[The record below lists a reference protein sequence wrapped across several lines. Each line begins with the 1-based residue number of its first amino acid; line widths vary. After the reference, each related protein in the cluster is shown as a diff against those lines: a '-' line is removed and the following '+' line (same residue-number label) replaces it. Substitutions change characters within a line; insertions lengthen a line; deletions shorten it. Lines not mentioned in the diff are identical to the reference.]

1 MWEAALKV
9 GFPSSDFEVA
19 VRLSQ
24 IYAGLGGLYLQ
35 RAVVAKDNA
44 DPATAE
50 GSLRKISDMGSE
62 EVPQA
67 QLPLPPQLYVA
78 RFHHVNG
85 DHAKAR
91 EIVRTPVQIALEL
104 LSDEDTTNDHQAFA
118 KLLYI
123 FIPLGDKKNT
133 VAA

>member
-1 MWEAALKV
+1 MQVWVDSICREPL
-9 GFPSSDFEVA
+9 
-19 VRLSQ
+19 
-24 IYAGLGGLYLQ
+24 LQ
-35 RAVVAKDNA
+35 RTT
-44 DPATAE
+44 ATAE
-50 GSLRKISDMGSE
+50 YSLRKSSDMGSE